1 MNVANNSDT
10 KELVKLTYRS
20 ELISREKLVLK
31 FLVDVQFGRVY
42 QNHDIVNI
50 KEDNQIVVSEK
61 TWRVWNLFQAKILE
75 RFG

>member
-1 MNVANNSDT
+1 LRDIANNADT
-10 KELVKLTYRS
+10 KELVKLTHRS

-31 FLVDVQFGRVY
+31 FLVDVQFGWVY

-61 TWRVWNLFQAKILE
+61 A
-75 RFG
+75 